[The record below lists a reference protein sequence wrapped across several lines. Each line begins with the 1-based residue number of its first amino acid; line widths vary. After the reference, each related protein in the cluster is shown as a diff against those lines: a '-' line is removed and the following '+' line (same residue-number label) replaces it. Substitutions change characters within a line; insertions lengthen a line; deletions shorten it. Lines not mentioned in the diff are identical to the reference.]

1 MAWGRNL
8 IQRPTVDGETPAG
21 AAPAW
26 AEAEVVSRTGVRQH
40 SGQLAPTL
48 GSVYA
53 NPFVTLAMK
62 EEALKSLRQAFALSC
77 SASSQPYAHEAAASI
92 RRPALACNE
101 K

>member
-8 IQRPTVDGETPAG
+8 EQRPTVDGENPAG
-21 AAPAW
+21 AAPAR

-40 SGQLAPTL
+40 LGQLAPTL

-62 EEALKSLRQAFALSC
+62 EEA
-77 SASSQPYAHEAAASI
+77 
-92 RRPALACNE
+92 
-101 K
+101 